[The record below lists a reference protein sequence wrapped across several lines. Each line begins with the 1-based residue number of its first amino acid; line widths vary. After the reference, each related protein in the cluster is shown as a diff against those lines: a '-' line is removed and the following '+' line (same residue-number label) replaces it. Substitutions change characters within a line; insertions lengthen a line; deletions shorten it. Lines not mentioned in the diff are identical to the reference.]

1 MSELLHKICVDFLFE
16 TNTKS
21 IYLIKSFK
29 ENFLVEFHAE
39 RDKINFDIVEI
50 PHDIRLLVTKY
61 IKSKGKKEDL
71 VYSKELD
78 SLGNKY
84 LVVPISSKEHLKTYI
99 LIEKIKQDMDKD
111 DISFFKSLNY
121 LIETIFTL
129 SEKDE
134 LLEERKTG
142 VVADFNFNPDIFDF
156 PCILIS
162 PFETKPNNSFLKK
175 FGICNSIKD
184 LNSKEL
190 IPAEIFDLL
199 KESKQYSDSYILDFP
214 EESYQVILSKNQY
227 GTVLQL
233 LPIDNIAVPKIK
245 NETYNFFSGLSH
257 ELRTPLNSI
266 MGYSQ
271 ILSNDPNLT
280 SETKNIVNH
289 IRQSSETLL
298 QLINDLMD
306 FSRINSGN
314 YQQKSTEIPSNAFF
328 ERTINKAFEEASS
341 NIEQFIKIDPNL
353 PQILIGDKSLL
364 NRIITAIIA
373 NSIKNTQKGFVRAE
387 LFLIGKTEEKAIIKF
402 EVSDSGN
409 GFKDDELKILL
420 NQSDMPLQS
429 KILYAYKRIIKI
441 VRFLGGRVYMDSKA
455 QTGTNFGFVLELP
468 YKRNAA
474 SSNNLYS
481 DILTY
486 DGPSK
491 KILIVDDD
499 FKNRL
504 LLTTVLSPIGFEL
517 KEAENGLEAIKIAK
531 TFLPDLVLIDYF
543 MPGINGVEAAK
554 NIRNISED
562 IKFLII
568 TGRDLEQ
575 QEDKIEYDYILKPYD
590 FNILFDKIKEFL
602 NITWVYEKQS
612 GKSAEQTQVVIYPE
626 REILVDLYQFAL
638 IGDIKGLT
646 ALLDKLEADNSKY
659 VAFTQRI
666 KEYAAKFKMKSIR
679 EMLRPNIDE
688 L

>member
-21 IYLIKSFK
+21 IFLIKSFK
-29 ENFLVEFHAE
+29 ENFLVEFHAG
-39 RDKINFDIVEI
+39 RDKIDYDIVDI
-50 PHDIRLLVTKY
+50 PHDIRLLVTQY
-61 IKSKGKKEDL
+61 IKSKGKSDDL

-78 SLGNKY
+78 NLGNKY
-84 LVVPISSKEHLKTYI
+84 VVVPISSKDHLKTYI
-99 LIEKIKQDMDKD
+99 LIEKINQDIERD
-111 DISFFKSLNY
+111 DVDFFKSLNY

-129 SEKDE
+129 SEK
-134 LLEERKTG
+134 EECKEIDNTSM
-142 VVADFNFNPDIFDF
+142 VADFNFNPEIFDF

-162 PFETKPNNSFLKK
+162 PFETKPNTSFLKK

-190 IPAEIFDLL
+190 IPAEIFDII
-199 KESKQYSDSYILDFP
+199 KESKKFSDSYILDFP
-214 EESYQVILSKNQY
+214 EESYQVILSKNQF

-271 ILSNDPNLT
+271 ILSSNPGLSAENQ
-280 SETKNIVNH
+280 NIVQH

-298 QLINDLMD
+298 QLINDLLD

-314 YQQKSTEIPSNAFF
+314 YQQKTTEIPSMAFF
-328 ERTINKAFEEASS
+328 ERTIKKAFEEASS
-341 NIEQFIKIDPNL
+341 NIEQFVKIDSNL
-353 PQILIGDKSLL
+353 PQVLIGDKSLL
-364 NRIITAIIA
+364 NRIITAVIA
-373 NSIKNTQKGFVRAE
+373 NAIKNTQRGFVRAE

-409 GFKDDELKILL
+409 GFKEDELKILL

-441 VRFLGGRVYMDSKA
+441 VRFLGGRVYMDSKV
-455 QTGTNFGFVLELP
+455 QTGTNFGFVIELP
-468 YKRNAA
+468 YKRNAGNR
-474 SSNNLYS
+474 NNLYS
-481 DILTY
+481 DIVTY
-486 DGPSK
+486 DGPTK

-504 LLTTVLSPIGFEL
+504 LLTTVLSPIGFEI
-517 KEAENGLEAIKIAK
+517 KEAENGIEAIRIAQN
-531 TFLPDLVLIDYF
+531 FVPDMVLIDYF
-543 MPGINGVEAAK
+543 MPGINGIEAAK
-554 NIRNISED
+554 KIQNISEE

-568 TGRDLEQ
+568 TGRDLETQ
-575 QEDKIEYDYILKPYD
+575 GDDLIYDYILKPYD
-590 FNILFDKIKEFL
+590 FNILFDKIKEYL
-602 NITWVYEKQS
+602 NLNWVYEQQDS
-612 GKSAEQTQVVIYPE
+612 DSLESTQIVIYPG
-626 REILVDLYQFAL
+626 RKVLVNLYQYAL
-638 IGDIKGLT
+638 IGDIKSLT
-646 ALLDKLEADNSKY
+646 AILDKLEADDSKY
-659 VAFTQRI
+659 TAFTQRI
-666 KEYAAKFKMKSIR
+666 REYAAKFKMKSIR